1 MCNCVIFSI
10 CSRPIHHIQFVNS
23 VAVRLQKRSAHEWV
37 FQLPLEYKYRVALQ
51 RGEDERHTIVIDL
64 KHLWLKL
71 FSEAALPVFHD
82 KKISQNDTKCQ
93 FPLRLAKNSSKVQVA
108 TMHVTNCTIIALFRS
123 HFRFSSIDYPE
134 YTMSMCPKTWELRQ
148 KLFFKSDNVCL
159 MVSSN
164 H

>member
-1 MCNCVIFSI
+1 MSFPVAFRVQVQSSITKRGRRASHNCHWS
-10 CSRPIHHIQFVNS
+10 QT
-23 VAVRLQKRSAHEWV
+23 L
-37 FQLPLEYKYRVALQ
+37 
-51 RGEDERHTIVIDL
+51 G
-64 KHLWLKL
+64 LWLKL

-134 YTMSMCPKTWELRQ
+134 YTMSMCPKTWELRH